1 MKKINFL
8 KLSGSGNDF
17 IIIDNRKNIIE
28 ENNLPEFI
36 KKVCRRKMSVGADGL
51 ILIEDTETADFKW
64 QFYNSD
70 GSSAEMCGNGARC
83 AARFA
88 LLNNIAGKKMV
99 FETIAGRVTAIV
111 NQETVKIGMPNPFDV
126 IIGYALA
133 LSDGPLKISSIN
145 TGVPHVVV
153 IKDSID
159 DIDIVKIGNEIRYH
173 KDYAPAGTNVNFV
186 VRLDMDL
193 IGIRTYERGVENE
206 TLACGTGSI
215 AAALVMAGIQGMESP
230 VKVKTKSGGILVI
243 HFKKKADKFTD
254 IFLEGDAR
262 VIYKGELMEDAWKSS
277 GEIKSDEN

>member
-1 MKKINFL
+1 MEKINFL

-17 IIIDNRKNIIE
+17 IIIDNREKLVE
-28 ENNLPEFI
+28 ESNLPEFI
-36 KKVCRRKMSVGADGL
+36 KQVCRRKMSVGADGL

-64 QFYNSD
+64 RFYNSD

-99 FETIAGRVTAIV
+99 FETIAGRVNAIV

-126 IIGYALA
+126 RICYALA
-133 LSDGPLKISSIN
+133 LSDGPLKLSSIN
-145 TGVPHVVV
+145 TGVPHVVI

-159 DIDIVKIGNEIRYH
+159 DIDIVKTGREIRYH

-193 IGIRTYERGVENE
+193 IGIRTYERGVEDE

-215 AAALVMAGIQGMESP
+215 AAALVMRSIQGMESP
-230 VKVKTKSGGILVI
+230 VKVKTQSGGILII
-243 HFKKKADKFTD
+243 HFKKIADKFTD

-262 VIYKGELMEDAWKSS
+262 VIYKGELMEDAWKVQ
-277 GEIKSDEN
+277 EQ